1 MADSHNYRA
10 QVHWGPVDD
19 IVDID
24 FVENFVVDLEKF
36 GDTAVVAVVVV
47 AVVLAL
53 VVAVVVAVVAAEDMV
68 AAGGIVAGVVDDI
81 DAAVVAAAAAVV
93 DIDFDVAVVAAVDI
107 DWIDSDVSYSYFDY
121 IGREDSVPVVGVLVL
136 ALALA

>member
-47 AVVLAL
+47 VAVAL

-136 ALALA
+136 VLALA